1 MTAVAPGWLKIYRE
15 SVQVAIVYSVDE
27 DTRFAKQIMPHCDTV
42 IYTIGATAANDIGL
56 SGVKIVTV
64 SARARCEAAW

>member
-15 SVQVAIVYSVDE
+15 SVQVALVYSVDE
-27 DTRFAKQIMPHCDTV
+27 VTRFAKQIMPHGAAV
-42 IYTIGATAANDIGL
+42 IYTFGATTANDIGL

-64 SARARCEAAW
+64 K